1 MACMHARMHVFAR
14 SLKPFCIKK
23 VQLLQFF
30 ALQSHKTRI
39 QPSVYGKHALLEC
52 LLDAYVHV
60 KFVTYE
66 NIHTWRTPMCRAK
79 NLSHRCYRFEERTVV
94 VTSFACMC
102 SVCICMCTCMYVCM
116 HVRFDCTHEHQCVI
130 TCTNILHTH
139 SQSLNHANIVRLL
152 HHQNTSKFFI
162 MVLEYCAG
170 GDLAQAIRRRK
181 GQPVSEG
188 VARYLIKQLADGL
201 RAMRELNWVHRD
213 LKPGNLLL
221 SSNNIE
227 DATLKI
233 GDFGFAR
240 DLAPESL
247 AETWVGSPLYMAPE
261 ILSRESGGY
270 DAKADLWSVGCIL
283 FELVMGKQP
292 YGSRAGSH
300 LELMDDIR
308 ADKKYVPEAP
318 IHLSDPCGELLDRL
332 LQRLPAQRISYDD
345 FFNHEWF
352 HSGKKTDGSGGN
364 GKNTLHA
371 SISGDGKAVNT
382 MISQI
387 MSTNVPPP
395 IPVQAPASH
404 ASSSVRTTPVHAAST
419 PSTFNKTVSEQASMS
434 SPQYKSG
441 ASQASSPS
449 TPRQYISFQQQDLP
463 QTQNLSSQTSSQP
476 RDMSEQHRAQEY
488 AHNSFYASNAATPQQ
503 VHAHVLAAQQPEA
516 GGSPIDACMPGE
528 RSTNSGD
535 DYEIIDHGSTTH
547 EAVIVDS
554 DRDRD
559 LDRQTDLYSLHAG
572 GDRRKPS
579 VFAMIATLPLEVA
592 NVARNTENLISDVV
606 VCTREVVELANDK
619 LREKPALA
627 SQALVLYLWSLR
639 LLHRALSHLHELQN
653 SLGGLLPAKLVST
666 WQLTLRSHLNDDFC
680 KAKLAMRMSVETSL
694 NTDAP
699 WINTLGQVNH
709 KALNQAVAPS
719 AERIAYA
726 TALNCARSAAAN
738 EMLFGLPWIE
748 AKAMYRRALLLMCS
762 LLLEENSPME
772 ERKSLVSFA
781 KMFASR
787 LVFVPDRGQGGLHDN
802 LHELL
807 TVAERCC
814 RSSRLNS
821 STPLATSL
829 RPLGI

>member
-1 MACMHARMHVFAR
+1 M
-14 SLKPFCIKK
+14 CIY
-23 VQLLQFF
+23 VC
-30 ALQSHKTRI
+30 
-39 QPSVYGKHALLEC
+39 VY
-52 LLDAYVHV
+52 
-60 KFVTYE
+60 
-66 NIHTWRTPMCRAK
+66 
-79 NLSHRCYRFEERTVV
+79 
-94 VTSFACMC
+94 
-102 SVCICMCTCMYVCM
+102 VCVYVCM
-116 HVRFDCTHEHQCVI
+116 YAFTCTHKHQSVSI
-130 TCTNILHTH
+130 CTKTTHTH
-139 SQSLNHANIVRLL
+139 NTHTHTQSLNHANIVRLL
-152 HHQNTSKFFI
+152 HHQNTSKYFI

-170 GDLAQAIRRRK
+170 GDLSQAIRRRK

-221 SSNNIE
+221 SSSNIE

-292 YGSRAGSH
+292 YGSRAGNH

-308 ADKKYVPEAP
+308 ADTKYVPEAP
-318 IHLSDPCGELLDRL
+318 INLSDPCGELVDRL

-352 HSGKKTDGSGGN
+352 SSGKKTDGASN
-364 GKNTLHA
+364 NRQNALHA

-395 IPVQAPASH
+395 PAVAQASASH
-404 ASSSVRTTPVHAAST
+404 ASSSARTTHTPAHGAST
-419 PSTFNKTVSEQASMS
+419 QNIFNKAVSEQAACI
-434 SPQYKSG
+434 SPQSKSG
-441 ASQASSPS
+441 GSPAPSPS

-463 QTQNLSSQTSSQP
+463 QTQSTSQSSSSQP
-476 RDMSEQHRAQEY
+476 ADRSPQYRTQEH
-488 AHNSFYASNAATPQQ
+488 AHNSFYVSNTTTPQQ
-503 VHAHVLAAQQPEA
+503 VHARVIAAQQPEA

-559 LDRQTDLYSLHAG
+559 LDRQTDLYSLHGGGGGG
-572 GDRRKPS
+572 GDRRRPS
-579 VFAMIATLPLEVA
+579 VFAMIATLPQEVA

-639 LLHRALSHLHELQN
+639 LLHRALSHLQELQN
-653 SLGGLLPAKLVST
+653 TLGGLLPAKLVST

-699 WINTLGQVNH
+699 WINSLGQVNH

-748 AKAMYRRALLLMCS
+748 AKVMYRRALLLICA
-762 LLLEENSPME
+762 LLLEAHSPME
-772 ERKSLVSFA
+772 DTKTLVSFA

-787 LVFVPDRGQGGLHDN
+787 LVFVPDQGQGGGLHDN
-802 LHELL
+802 LMDLL
-807 TVAERCC
+807 SVAERCC
-814 RSSRLNS
+814 RSSRLHN

-829 RPLGI
+829 RPLGT